1 MAAPQKN
8 GVACF
13 LKTNGTKFQN
23 QKQLGK
29 HSSKTHQKIFII
41 PAVHPIICQ
50 SCKGSQATILK
61 ISKALFYVE
70 RLKGIRGLVLMHGG
84 DTHALL

>member
-29 HSSKTHQKIFII
+29 HSSKTHQKILSSLQSIRLFVS
-41 PAVHPIICQ
+41 PA
-50 SCKGSQATILK
+50 
-61 ISKALFYVE
+61 KAPKPPY
-70 RLKGIRGLVLMHGG
+70 
-84 DTHALL
+84 